1 MLTKNDLD
9 SDIAKV
15 LAVYETLAGPYAL
28 KAKNIIDTQD
38 PINALVNLVV
48 TPELENGFK
57 ILREQQVLREA
68 SFEKLVIKYA
78 VLFPEEAIAIAK
90 MRLDDPYEQI

>member
-1 MLTKNDLD
+1 MLTKHDLD

-15 LAVYETLAGPYAL
+15 LAVYETLAGSYAL
-28 KAKNIIDTQD
+28 KAKNIIDNTD
-38 PINALVNLVV
+38 PIHALVNLVV
-48 TPELENGFK
+48 TPDLEYGFK
-57 ILREQQVLREA
+57 ALREEKMVREA

-78 VLFPEEAIAIAK
+78 ELFPQEAIAIAK